1 MRKYLVL
8 LVILSLLLTMPV
20 TLSAFAQQ
28 EPAATETA
36 QPEATGLTLKQA
48 VDLAL
53 VHSESVQK
61 ATKEIDRTYE
71 LREESSKQIDYV
83 PAQTAGD
90 PQLEITWSK
99 LLADDLTWR
108 MSTRGLT
115 VAQDK
120 VTLEACQ
127 KYWGIMTNLDKVNAA
142 QDAVT
147 KAQWDLRIGKATFVV
162 GMISQPA
169 LLAIQAQASQADAS
183 LTAAK
188 NELENAYMSFDQ
200 LIGAPTTERPNL
212 ADTLNYIPL
221 SVDNLNNEI
230 GRIVNASPSVWLA
243 QESVNL
249 QGYYKDMVMYTGQYR
264 PYVVRKIEVEQAEL
278 DASSA
283 KKIMEEITRS
293 IYYNAKTLE
302 ETQAALQE
310 SIKAAE
316 ENLRVCK
323 LKFQLGMVTSA
334 EVAAAQTTLS
344 DLKQKNTQ
352 TICQHAYL
360 KLAFVKPWAH
370 VSLSTS
376 G

>member
-1 MRKYLVL
+1 
-8 LVILSLLLTMPV
+8 MPG

-28 EPAATETA
+28 EPAAAGAA
-36 QPEATGLTLKQA
+36 QPEATGLSLKQA

-61 ATKEIDRTYE
+61 ATKEIDRTYDI
-71 LREESSKQIDYV
+71 REESNKKIDYV
-83 PAQTAGD
+83 PTQTEGD
-90 PQLEITWSK
+90 TELEIAWSR

-108 MSTRGLT
+108 MSSKKLT
-115 VAQDK
+115 IEQDK
-120 VTLEACQ
+120 VALGTCQ
-127 KYWGIMTNLDKVNAA
+127 KYWAIISGLDKVNAA

-162 GMISQPA
+162 GMISQPT

-188 NELENAYMSFDQ
+188 NELENAYISFDQ

-212 ADTLNYIPL
+212 TDTLNYIPL
-221 SVDNLNNEI
+221 SVDNLDNEVS
-230 GRIVNASPSVWLA
+230 RIVDASPSVWLA
-243 QESVNL
+243 QESVKL
-249 QGYYKDMVMYTGQYR
+249 QSYYKDMVMYKGEYT
-264 PYVVRKIEVEQAEL
+264 PYEIRKIEVEQAEL

-283 KKIMEEITRS
+283 KKIMKEIIYS
-293 IYYNAKTLE
+293 LYYNVKTLE

-310 SIKAAE
+310 SIKASE

-323 LKFQLGMVTSA
+323 LKFELGMVTSA
-334 EVAAAQTTLS
+334 DVAAAQATLS
-344 DLKQKNTQ
+344 DLKQKYIQ
-352 TICQHAYL
+352 AISQHAYL
-360 KLAFVKPWAH
+360 KLAFIKPWAH